1 VQLAASHRGAWRRA
15 AYLLLAALLTGCAA
29 PPRDPAARA
38 AFEQNNDPLEPLN
51 RETLKFNQLLD
62 RILLKPVTE
71 IYIAALPEPARNAIK
86 RALANM
92 KEPVIVINNAL
103 QGRPEGAGIAA
114 GRFAVNTTVGL
125 VGFLEVA
132 QNLGL
137 KPQTGDFGQTLYAW
151 GFPQGPY
158 LVLPILGPSNPRDA
172 LGMVADN
179 YIDPFS
185 YAATAADADD
195 IQLTRFIVG
204 GVDERARVAT
214 ELDDLQKNSLDFYAA
229 LRSLM
234 QQHRATELRHGAAPP
249 PPSPNFYDVPDK
261 PAAAPAEK
269 PAAGASP
276 PGSSP

>member
-1 VQLAASHRGAWRRA
+1 VQLAVSPRGAWRRA
-15 AYLLLAALLTGCAA
+15 ALLLLAASLTGCAA

-51 RETLKFNQLLD
+51 RETLKFNQVLD
-62 RILLKPVTE
+62 SLLLKPVTE
-71 IYIAALPEPARNAIK
+71 IYVAVLPEPARNAIQ

-103 QGRPEGAGIAA
+103 QGRPGGAGIAA
-114 GRFAVNTTVGL
+114 GRFVVNTTVGL
-125 VGFLEVA
+125 VGFLDVA
-132 QNLGL
+132 QNVGL

-185 YAATAADADD
+185 YAATTADADD
-195 IQLTRFIVG
+195 IQLTRFILG
-204 GVDERARVAT
+204 GVDERARAMK
-214 ELDDLQKNSLDFYAA
+214 ELDDLQKNSVDFYAA
-229 LRSLM
+229 LRSLT

-249 PPSPNFYDVPDK
+249 PPSPNFYDVPNK
-261 PAAAPAEK
+261 QATAPARS
-269 PAAGASP
+269 GAP